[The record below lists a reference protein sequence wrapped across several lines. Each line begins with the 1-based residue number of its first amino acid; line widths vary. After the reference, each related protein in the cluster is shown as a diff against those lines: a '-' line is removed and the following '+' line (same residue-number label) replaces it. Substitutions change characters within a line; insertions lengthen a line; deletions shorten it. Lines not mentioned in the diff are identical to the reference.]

1 MSSDGHFRAHGRRQ
15 VDLTASLQ
23 RPPVESAIRI
33 RIVNL
38 SLAGACIESGE
49 SFGKGSW
56 VMLEIVAPTL
66 WDPLILRGRVVW
78 TSASPGPSADPPQAT
93 RPQTNPST
101 RAGLHFEHHEAAL
114 TFALYELLSAQNYD
128 M

>member
-23 RPPVESAIRI
+23 KPPVEGTQRI

-38 SLAGACIESGE
+38 SLGGACIEGGE
-49 SFGKGSW
+49 SFGKGAS

-66 WDPLILRGRVVW
+66 WDPLVLRGRVVW
-78 TSASPGPSADPPQAT
+78 TSEPTGPSP
-93 RPQTNPST
+93 
-101 RAGLHFEHHEAAL
+101 RAGLHFEHRESSL
-114 TFALYELLSAQNYD
+114 TFALYELLSAQGYD
-128 M
+128 V

>member
-15 VDLTASLQ
+15 VDLPATLQ
-23 RPPVESAIRI
+23 KPPLEGSQPI

-38 SLAGACIESGE
+38 SLAGACIETSE
-49 SFGKGSW
+49 RYSKGTW

-66 WDPLILRGRVVW
+66 WDPLMLRGRVVW
-78 TSASPGPSADPPQAT
+78 TSESPDAPSL
-93 RPQTNPST
+93 S
-101 RAGLHFEHHEAAL
+101 GLQFEHHEAGHA
-114 TFALYELLSAQNYD
+114 FALYELISAQDYS

>member
-23 RPPVESAIRI
+23 RPPVEGIERI

-38 SLAGACIESGE
+38 SLAGACIESSA
-49 SFGKGSW
+49 SFGNGTA

-78 TSASPGPSADPPQAT
+78 SSATPGPSP
-93 RPQTNPST
+93 RI
-101 RAGLHFEHHEAAL
+101 GLHFEHREAGL
-114 TFALYELLSAQNYD
+114 TFALYELLSAQDYD
-128 M
+128 V

>member
-23 RPPVESAIRI
+23 RPPVEATQRI

-38 SLAGACIESGE
+38 SLAGACIEGGE
-49 SFGKGSW
+49 SFGKGAW

-78 TSASPGPSADPPQAT
+78 TSEKPGPSP
-93 RPQTNPST
+93 RH
-101 RAGLHFEHHEAAL
+101 GLHFEHHEAAL
-114 TFALYELLSAQNYD
+114 TFALYELLSAQDYD
-128 M
+128 V